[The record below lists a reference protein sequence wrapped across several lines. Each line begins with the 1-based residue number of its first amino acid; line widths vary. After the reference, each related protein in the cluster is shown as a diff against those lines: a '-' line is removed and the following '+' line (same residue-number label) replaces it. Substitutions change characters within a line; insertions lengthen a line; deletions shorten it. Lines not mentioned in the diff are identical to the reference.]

1 MNLLF
6 TSTTAGYVG
15 GVEQHM
21 VLVAQGLSER
31 GHVCSVAYEHAS
43 GRDVAEFQTHFAHA
57 YHLADH
63 TLQEVAESLQVD
75 CVYVH
80 KWDHISQILTTFG
93 SSIPIIRMFHDHDIY
108 CPRRHKYLTFS
119 RKICTWKAGIACYF
133 DLAFLSRREG
143 SIEWDPIAPKLLE
156 LRRNRKLDWCI
167 VGSSYMKSE
176 LMRNGFSVDSIL
188 VLPPAVSNFP
198 EPVKALPAQGSILF
212 VGQLVRGKGVDILL
226 RAFSSMQWDGRLDI
240 VGTGN
245 DFSYLQN
252 LAAELGI
259 ASRVVFHGWK
269 AHEQL
274 ARFYDEALV
283 VAIPSRWPE
292 PFGMVGLEAMQR
304 ERPVVATEVGGIP
317 DWLVN
322 GETGILVPV
331 NDYVALGVALQRVV
345 CDHEYAR
352 SLALAGRK
360 RVEDIFSFSSYIDR
374 FESLLE
380 GICP

>member
-1 MNLLF
+1 MTLLF
-6 TSTTAGYVG
+6 VSTTAGYVG

-21 VLVAQGLSER
+21 VLVAEGLAQR
-31 GHVCSVAYEHAS
+31 GHVCSVVYEHAS
-43 GRDVAEFQTHFAHA
+43 GRDVAEFLSHFAHA

-63 TLQEVAESLQVD
+63 TLEEIADLLTVD

-80 KWDHISQILTTFG
+80 KWDHISQVLTTFG
-93 SSIPIIRMFHDHDIY
+93 SSVPILRMFHDHDIY

-119 RKICTWKAGIACYF
+119 RRICTWRAGIACYL
-133 DLAFLSRREG
+133 DLAFLGRREG
-143 SIEWDPIAPKLLE
+143 AIKLDPIAPKLLE
-156 LRRNRKLDWCI
+156 LRRNRKLNWCI

-176 LMRNGFSVDSIL
+176 LIRNGFSIDSIL
-188 VLPPAVSNFP
+188 VLPPAVPDFS
-198 EPVKALPAQGSILF
+198 EPIEPLPAEGSMLF
-212 VGQLVRGKGVDILL
+212 VGQLVRGKGVDVLL
-226 RAFSSMQWDGRLDI
+226 RAFSSMRWDGRLDI

-245 DFSYLQN
+245 DFSFLQG
-252 LAAELGI
+252 LATELGI

-274 ARFYDEALV
+274 VRFYDEALV
-283 VAIPSRWPE
+283 VVIPSRWPE

-304 ERPVVATEVGGIP
+304 ERPVVATAVGGIP
-317 DWLVN
+317 DWLVD

-331 NDYVALGVALQRVV
+331 NDHAALGAALELVV
-345 CDHEYAR
+345 CDHGYAR

-360 RVEDIFSFSSYIDR
+360 RVENIFSFSSYIDR

-380 GICP
+380 DICP